1 MDVTF
6 NQVEVSEK
14 SSFWQR
20 TKQKVAS
27 TAKNVGKAAVFTG
40 AMAGAVVSPYVSAS
54 DVTTGGTADAGVT
67 ATALKAGQNAY
78 ATGVSVGGY
87 VIAVVAG
94 MALFGLVIG
103 LVKMMGR

>member
-1 MDVTF
+1 MDV
-6 NQVEVSEK
+6 
-14 SSFWQR
+14 
-20 TKQKVAS
+20 KQSKLVRVIAF
-27 TAKNVGKAAVFTG
+27 AG
-40 AMAGAVVSPYVSAS
+40 AMGSAVVAPYVSAA

-78 ATGVSVGGY
+78 STGIEVGGY
-87 VIAVVAG
+87 IIAVVAG

>member
-27 TAKNVGKAAVFTG
+27 TAKNVGKAAVFAG
-40 AMAGAVVSPYVSAS
+40 AMAGAVVSPYVSA